1 MGKQNIRLLNS
12 VLIRRVSAWATWS
25 TTLVGVTS
33 PVFAKPPASSASSPT
48 TASTTSASGSAA
60 SNSSAADQASVEP
73 STPGEKRAA
82 KLANEATGADF
93 RAGRHAAAEKKL
105 RDAIQICMVQSCS
118 DPFKARL
125 HRDLGFV
132 YVAGMKR
139 VEDGKDEFTA
149 ALTTDASV
157 VLTPAMEDK
166 PAVKQAFGEVKG
178 AMSSAQSSAATSDA
192 DTSAT
197 NDGKSESESK
207 PADAKK
213 SSKRD
218 ANTEQDSEAT
228 RDTAEPPD
236 VKAAR
241 AFLNWFSLAIEQD
254 IVFHSQTPNACSTGS
269 RYTCFDR
276 QGVQVPVN
284 NFVPGGNE
292 VSGGFASGTW
302 RLLLGYDRVFASRF
316 SLGLKVG
323 SVISG
328 KPEIAPGQPGFKYF
342 HAEGRAAMWLAR
354 DPFATSGL
362 RPYIFLS
369 GGLAETASMIL
380 VEYSAANCP
389 GCKLN
394 AYKRSGYEFVGAGAG
409 IQYALTPRSGPTL
422 EARYMQFFGPA
433 VPAIGVQLGY
443 AFGI

>member
-1 MGKQNIRLLNS
+1 MGKRNIRQLNS
-12 VLIRRVSAWATWS
+12 SFMRRAIAWGSWS
-25 TTLVGVTS
+25 TALVATNAVL
-33 PVFAKPPASSASSPT
+33 AKPSASAATPPSA
-48 TASTTSASGSAA
+48 ASTTSASGSAA
-60 SNSSAADQASVEP
+60 SNSSAAGQASVEA

-82 KLANEATGADF
+82 KLASDATGADF
-93 RAGRHAAAEKKL
+93 RAGRHPAAEKKL
-105 RDAIQICMVQSCS
+105 REAIQICMVQSCS
-118 DPFKARL
+118 DAFKARL

-149 ALTTDASV
+149 ALTTDSTV
-157 VLTPAMEDK
+157 VLTPAMEEK

-178 AMSSAQSSAATSDA
+178 AMSSAQTSPATSDA
-192 DTSAT
+192 ETSAA
-197 NDGKSESESK
+197 KEESEPEEKPGAKDSK
-207 PADAKK
+207 QA
-213 SSKRD
+213 
-218 ANTEQDSEAT
+218 DSEASP
-228 RDTAEPPD
+228 DTAAPPE
-236 VKAAR
+236 VKSAR

-254 IVFHSQTPNACSTGS
+254 IVLHSQTPNACSTGS

-276 QGVQVPVN
+276 QGRQVPVN
-284 NFVPGGNE
+284 NFVPGGNQ
-292 VSGGFASGTW
+292 VSGGLASGTW
-302 RLLLGYDRVFASRF
+302 RILLGYDRVFANRF
-316 SLGLKVG
+316 SVGLKIG

-328 KPEIAPGQPGFKYF
+328 KPEIAAGQSGFKYF
-342 HAEGRAAMWLAR
+342 HAEGRAALWLTR

-362 RPYIFLS
+362 RPYVFLS
-369 GGLAETASMIL
+369 GGLAETASKIL
-380 VEYSAANCP
+380 VEYSSTDCP

-409 IQYALTPRSGPTL
+409 IQYAITPRTGPTL

>member
-1 MGKQNIRLLNS
+1 MVKRNIRQLNS
-12 VLIRRVSAWATWS
+12 VFINRVIAWASWS
-25 TTLVGVTS
+25 TALVATS
-33 PVFAKPPASSASSPT
+33 TVLAKPAASAATPPAAASSAAN
-48 TASTTSASGSAA
+48 ASAT
-60 SNSSAADQASVEP
+60 SNSFAAGQASVEA

-82 KLANEATGADF
+82 KLASDATGPDF
-93 RAGRHAAAEKKL
+93 RAGHHPAAEKKL
-105 RDAIQICMVQSCS
+105 REAIQICLVQSCS

-149 ALTTDASV
+149 ALTADSTV
-157 VLTPAMEDK
+157 VLTPAMEEK

-178 AMSSAQSSAATSDA
+178 AMSSAQTSAATSDA
-192 DTSAT
+192 ETSAA
-197 NDGKSESESK
+197 KEESEPEAK
-207 PADAKK
+207 PDAKK
-213 SSKRD
+213 DSKQ
-218 ANTEQDSEAT
+218 EDSEAT
-228 RDTAEPPD
+228 RDTAAPPE

-269 RYTCFDR
+269 HYTCFDR
-276 QGVQVPVN
+276 KGMQVPVN
-284 NFVPGGNE
+284 NFVPGGNQ
-292 VSGGFASGTW
+292 VSGGLASGTW
-302 RLLLGYDRVFASRF
+302 RILLGYDRVFATRF
-316 SLGLKVG
+316 SVGLKLG

-328 KPEIAPGQPGFKYF
+328 KPEIAPGQSGFKYF
-342 HAEGRAAMWLAR
+342 HAEGRAAIWLSR

-369 GGLAETASMIL
+369 GGLAETASKIL
-380 VEYSAANCP
+380 VEYSAADCP

-409 IQYALTPRSGPTL
+409 IQYAITPRSGPTL